1 MKKVSFIIGLIVV
14 FGLLL
19 TFQNVGA
26 AETKAAAEVK
36 SEVKKTGDKAAE
48 VKDKTAAEVKKTG
61 DKADEA
67 KAKVV
72 YHGNKNSK
80 VFHAPGCK
88 DYDCKNCTEKFASK
102 DDAVKAGYKSHKT
115 CVK

>member
-1 MKKVSFIIGLIVV
+1 MKKVRVIIACIMV

-26 AETKAAAEVK
+26 APPETKDKAAD
-36 SEVKKTGDKAAE
+36 VKKAATDAKKPAE
-48 VKDKTAAEVKKTG
+48 VKDK
-61 DKADEA
+61 KADPA
-67 KAKVV
+67 KTDPAAKLV

-80 VFHAPGCK
+80 VYHAPGCK

-102 DDAVKAGYKSHKT
+102 EDAVKAGYKAHN

>member
-1 MKKVSFIIGLIVV
+1 MKKVSFIIGLIMV

-19 TFQNVGA
+19 TFQNVVA
-26 AETKAAAEVK
+26 AETKDKAAAEVK
-36 SEVKKTGDKAAE
+36 VKKTGEKAAE
-48 VKDKTAAEVKKTG
+48 VKDKTAAP
-61 DKADEA
+61 AP
-67 KAKVV
+67 AKVV
-72 YHGNKNSK
+72 YHGNKKSN

-102 DDAVKAGYKSHKT
+102 EDAVKAGYKPDKA